1 MQLAASARILRF
13 AQDDMPFV
21 GNGRIFRRIIELRQ
35 EFDCAAFPG
44 FTAGLVAVSR
54 IDRD

>member
-1 MQLAASARILRF
+1 
-13 AQDDMPFV
+13 MPFV